1 LTTQKKESL
10 GNLDQQEPMSIH
22 NHIENFS
29 LTERVFDDL
38 EQVFEVLKYLYQ
50 EKLVLNK
57 DSFIFDGKCFIEPTG
72 DTISIEIRV
81 SIFVDSETNSQK
93 FLVIFRDTTQRDIVA
108 TLESNNKFKDNILS
122 SLSHEL
128 KTPLSGIKTLT
139 ETCLQ
144 DKSVAE
150 QVKEDYVKPTLR
162 SAILLGSVINDIL
175 DYSLYNKKNFSLEF
189 KKVNIRELLCRNYEL
204 VKNHYLKQTVSS
216 EIEIDSEIPE
226 YITTDKSRLAQVIL
240 NVLSNA
246 FKFTEKGSIT
256 FKAQM
261 EGENLR
267 ITAKDTGVG
276 MDEDTIKNLENILP
290 ESLSGGKICNTSTGA
305 GLGLTISQ
313 ITASMLGPKEE
324 YGIHFQSKYHQGS
337 TFTFLIEDKE
347 DSGIIDLEPH
357 NHKKITSLKKLPESG
372 YWKSLKIGENK
383 SPSSRI
389 NKHSRRASSSAFS
402 MCFEEE
408 DNLPLSTMRITNP
421 LKYVSNR
428 QPSYKQLEST
438 TPRRDQ
444 TRQIK
449 EEESPS
455 RLAEILVVDDEPI
468 NILALELVL
477 KQFGKSVDKAY
488 GGKEAIELVEKRLE
502 KSENLMY
509 KVVFMDLNMPSV
521 DGFEATR
528 KIREKLKENENLK
541 IVACTAYQESE
552 YKEKCLEA
560 GMDDFLGKPISKD
573 QISNILEKY
582 NCL

>member
-1 LTTQKKESL
+1 
-10 GNLDQQEPMSIH
+10 MSIH

-50 EKLVLNK
+50 ERLVLNK

-139 ETCLQ
+139 EACLQ
-144 DKSVAE
+144 DKNVADK
-150 QVKEDYVKPTLR
+150 VKEDYVKPTLR

-175 DYSLYNKKNFSLEF
+175 DYSLYNKKNLSLEF
-189 KKVNIRELLCRNYEL
+189 KKVNIRELLLKNYKL
-204 VKNHYLKQTVSS
+204 MKNHYEKKAVSS

-226 YITTDKSRLAQVIL
+226 YITTDPSRLAQVIL
-240 NVLSNA
+240 NLLSNA
-246 FKFTEKGSIT
+246 FKFTEKGSIS

-267 ITAKDTGVG
+267 ITTRDTGVG
-276 MDEDTIKNLENILP
+276 MDEDTMKNLENILP

-324 YGIHFQSKYHQGS
+324 YGIHFESKFHQGS

-347 DSGIIDLEPH
+347 DSGIIDFEVNH
-357 NHKKITSLKKLPESG
+357 HKKIGSLRRLPPESRFG
-372 YWKSLKIGENK
+372 GLKIREDK
-383 SPSSRI
+383 SPSSRMFK
-389 NKHSRRASSSAFS
+389 NSSSAFS
-402 MCFEEE
+402 VCFEEEE
-408 DNLPLSTMRITNP
+408 DNLPLSTIRIMNP
-421 LKYVSNR
+421 LKYVSDR
-428 QPSYKQLEST
+428 QPSNKQLEST
-438 TPRRDQ
+438 TRRSQ
-444 TRQIK
+444 TKQIG
-449 EEESPS
+449 ES
-455 RLAEILVVDDEPI
+455 LAEILVVDDEPI

-477 KQFGKSVDKAY
+477 KQFGKPVDKAY
-488 GGKEAIELVEKRLE
+488 GGKEAIELIESRLSKR
-502 KSENLMY
+502 MY
-509 KVVFMDLNMPSV
+509 KVVFMDLNMPAM

-528 KIREKLKENENLK
+528 KIREKLKDDGGLK

-560 GMDDFLGKPISKD
+560 GMDDFISKPISKD

-582 NCL
+582 NCF